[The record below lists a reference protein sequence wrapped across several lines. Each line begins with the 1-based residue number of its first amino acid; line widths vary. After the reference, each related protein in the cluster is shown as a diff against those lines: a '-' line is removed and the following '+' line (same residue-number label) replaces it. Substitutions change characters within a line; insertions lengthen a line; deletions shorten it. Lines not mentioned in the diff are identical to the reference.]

1 MDARLSSEHWDPR
14 WRNKLS
20 RLVAR
25 RKKADA
31 LRLLNKL
38 IEDVMPLFRGDESIL
53 EERHVAWLL
62 KIDLLREWGRLSEA
76 LAWVCLECELYPR
89 NVTAQALKE
98 QLKVELDLHS
108 AGEKNLPIEH
118 RPSDHEAT
126 YWHGIAGMRELKSM
140 FERDVILPLH
150 FPALYAQ
157 YRVPMPNGVLLYGP
171 PGCGKTMFARKAA
184 EGLAYHYIE
193 VKASDLAS
201 IYVHGTQQM
210 IGKLFEEAVAKAPT
224 LIFFDEID
232 AFVPNRGEGDVGYH
246 YRAEVNE
253 FLSQLNECSQ
263 KGILVLAA
271 TNLISKIDPAIL
283 RPGRMDKRIFVSPPD
298 YEARV
303 EALKL
308 FMNGRPQGEIDWHRL
323 AEYSECFT
331 YAELEQVVNEAA
343 RNALQHRRDIITD
356 DLVET
361 LSDNPPAHTLEQV
374 EAMRRDGENK

>member
-1 MDARLSSEHWDPR
+1 MNTLLSSEHWDPR

-20 RLVAR
+20 RLLTR

-31 LRLLNKL
+31 LRLLNRL
-38 IEDVMPLFRGDESIL
+38 INDVMPLFRGDESIL

-76 LAWVCLECELYPR
+76 LAWICLECELYPN
-89 NVTAQALKE
+89 NVTAQALKQ
-98 QLKVELDLHS
+98 QLKAELDLHA
-108 AGEKNLPIEH
+108 AGDKKRPDEH
-118 RPSDHEAT
+118 QPRGVDIN
-126 YWHGIAGMRELKSM
+126 YWQGIAGMRELKSM

-150 FPALYAQ
+150 FPQLYAQ
-157 YRVPMPNGVLLYGP
+157 YRVPIPNGVLLYGP

-184 EGLAYHYIE
+184 QGLGYHYIE

-210 IGKLFEEAVAKAPT
+210 IGKLFEEAVAKAPS
-224 LIFFDEID
+224 LMFFDEID
-232 AFVPNRGEGDVGYH
+232 AFVPNRSEGDVSYH

-263 KGILVLAA
+263 KSILVLAA
-271 TNLISKIDPAIL
+271 TNLIGKIDPAIL
-283 RPGRMDKRIFVSPPD
+283 RPGRMDKRIFVAPPD

-308 FMNGRPQGEIDWHRL
+308 FMSGRPQAEIDWHRL

-331 YAELEQVVNEAA
+331 YAELEHVVNEAA
-343 RNALQHRRDIITD
+343 RNALQHRRDIVTD
-356 DLVET
+356 DLVES

-374 EAMRRDGENK
+374 EAMKRAGESK

>member
-1 MDARLSSEHWDPR
+1 METLLSSEHWDPQ
-14 WRNKLS
+14 WRKKLS
-20 RLVAR
+20 RLITH
-25 RKKADA
+25 RKKAQA

-38 IEDVMPLFRGDESIL
+38 IDNSLPLFSSNERVI
-53 EERHVAWLL
+53 EERHLAWLF
-62 KIDLLREWGRLSEA
+62 KIDLLREWGRKSEA
-76 LAWVCLECELYPR
+76 LAWICLECELYPS
-89 NVTAQALKE
+89 NVTAEALKE
-98 QLKVELDLHS
+98 QLKGELDLRTE
-108 AGEKNLPIEH
+108 GEQRAQNEEPQRKPET
-118 RPSDHEAT
+118 D
-126 YWHGIAGMRELKSM
+126 YWQGIAGMRELKSM

-150 FPALYAQ
+150 FPELYAK
-157 YRVPMPNGVLLYGP
+157 YRLPMPNGVLFYGP

-184 EGLAYHYIE
+184 QGLAYHYIE

-201 IYVHGTQQM
+201 PYVHGTQQM
-210 IGKLFEEAVAKAPT
+210 IGKLFEEAISQAPS

-232 AFVPNRGEGDVGYH
+232 AFVPNRGEGDVSYH

-253 FLSQLNECSQ
+253 FLSQLNECSK
-263 KGILVLAA
+263 KGILVLGA

-283 RPGRMDKRIFVSPPD
+283 RPGRMDKRIFVSLPD

-331 YAELEQVVNEAA
+331 YAELEHVVNEAA
-343 RNALQHRRDIITD
+343 RKGLQHRRNIITD
-356 DLVET
+356 DLVES

-374 EAMRRDGENK
+374 ETMRKAGENR